1 MDKSILIRTGF
12 QDLEVSFRPC
22 SSNKQRLN
30 FDYES
35 NNTITTWLNSFVEN
49 ATETFYLIPDTN
61 FLINCYYT
69 NYFQKIVQKYP
80 YQLQMMIPRLP
91 ILELEGHANNAE
103 DTSKEE
109 LADFEKLIVKFEKIL
124 ESVFSKILGKN
135 EELKNLK
142 DS

>member
-1 MDKSILIRTGF
+1 
-12 QDLEVSFRPC
+12 
-22 SSNKQRLN
+22 
-30 FDYES
+30 
-35 NNTITTWLNSFVEN
+35 
-49 ATETFYLIPDTN
+49 
-61 FLINCYYT
+61 
-69 NYFQKIVQKYP
+69 
-80 YQLQMMIPRLP
+80 MMIPRLP
-91 ILELEGHANNAE
+91 ILEVEEGHANNAE